1 MGKKLLVSM
10 ALEGRFSDSG
20 LQNMDDGE
28 DVLTALARELVM
40 KQGIG
45 ESAEAVW
52 KMLQAPQPLQPSA
65 EEVAPVPQQPVA
77 PLASF
82 AETAPVVRRRSMAT
96 VVGEQL
102 SLF

>member
-10 ALEGRFSDSG
+10 ALEGKFCDSA
-20 LQNMDDGE
+20 LQDMDDGE

-45 ESAEAVW
+45 ESADAVW
-52 KMLQAPQPLQPSA
+52 KLLQAQQPVHRPA
-65 EEVAPVPQQPVA
+65 EEVAPDPQQSEML
-77 PLASF
+77 LATL
-82 AETAPVVRRRSMAT
+82 AETAPQARRTTAA
-96 VVGEQL
+96 VAGEQL